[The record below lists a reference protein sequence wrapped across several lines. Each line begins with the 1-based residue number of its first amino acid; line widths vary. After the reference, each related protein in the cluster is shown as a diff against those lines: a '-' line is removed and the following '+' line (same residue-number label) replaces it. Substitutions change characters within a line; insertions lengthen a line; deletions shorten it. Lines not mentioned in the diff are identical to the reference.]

1 MGYPIVEGIYGKIGV
16 FYAAIF
22 GIPFNIILLTYGV
35 IMFNKE
41 EKNNLKIADIVMQP
55 GILFVV
61 IGLLIFMFNI
71 KLPIY
76 INNTLNIIGAMTTPL
91 SMMIVGAS
99 FLGASIYT
107 IIKDINLY
115 YISIIRLMVI
125 PFLIYFLLTAINA
138 DTYLLKLCVILE
150 AMPAAA
156 MTTVFAEKYN
166 SDTIFSAKCIFVTTV
181 LSIFTIPVVITLL

>member
-1 MGYPIVEGIYGKIGV
+1 
-16 FYAAIF
+16 
-22 GIPFNIILLTYGV
+22 
-35 IMFNKE
+35 
-41 EKNNLKIADIVMQP
+41 
-55 GILFVV
+55 
-61 IGLLIFMFNI
+61 
-71 KLPIY
+71 
-76 INNTLNIIGAMTTPL
+76 
-91 SMMIVGAS
+91 
-99 FLGASIYT
+99 
-107 IIKDINLY
+107 
-115 YISIIRLMVI
+115 MVI